1 MRLFSTLA
9 VIAIAGQETFADK
22 MNKCAMIPKAGRRR
36 SGETRNINKGTAA
49 PLAISFIQE
58 NRETLLNVFADM
70 PAPTSDLISSK
81 MQTVAR
87 FADVTGE
94 QLMGQVFRQTKQVI
108 KDTIKEAS
116 ADVKAVYGE
125 EFYGVYRDNSQRF
138 GKLVRDV
145 VYNKNIIEKM
155 DADLYVVDDIME
167 VAMKFQDEASDVY
180 KQFLD
185 AHLEEFIP
193 LLKAMTESMTKLH
206 IRIVKDVFATLQ
218 SKKRRESYR
227 QMVHDLP
234 KVYQFFNDNIDFI
247 EMQNVDKE
255 LGASVTAEILKEIG
269 AAQDKNVANMI
280 SRNQKFIKTLI
291 MSRAEKQQQ
300 DKVVEKVMGKNKE
313 LKENVANQAEFDR
326 LVAEAKKAGEE
337 ITNEM
342 KGKLWDQAKQNM
354 KKKQQDQIA
363 DQTEVYDKTK
373 HEVKQGLTRYEHL
386 SAIMSLMPDELE
398 QSIAQM
404 VKESCPELDLIQ
416 VDTPEMKQIIEEQ
429 PENFIDQLIRELH
442 DVCDMFGLI
451 DDSKVVTKV
460 INGVEVQI
468 YADDWFKGEK
478 KQW

>member
-1 MRLFSTLA
+1 MGNQVPTQKSFKKSKKTSKMRLFSTLA

-125 EFYGVYRDNSQRF
+125 QFYGVYRDNSQRF

-145 VYNKNIIEKM
+145 VYNKNIIEKL
-155 DADLYVVDDIME
+155 DAELYVIDDIME
-167 VAMKFQDEASDVY
+167 VAMKYQDEASDVY

-193 LLKAMTESMTKLH
+193 LLKAMTESMTKMH
-206 IRIVKDVFATLQ
+206 NKITKDVFATLQ

-313 LKENVANQAEFDR
+313 LKENVANQAE
-326 LVAEAKKAGEE
+326 
-337 ITNEM
+337 
-342 KGKLWDQAKQNM
+342 QNM

>member
-1 MRLFSTLA
+1 MRLLSTVAVLA
-9 VIAIAGQETFADK
+9 FAGETFAGK

-36 SGETRNINKGTAA
+36 RGETRAINRDGTAA
-49 PLAISFIQE
+49 PLAIDFIQQE
-58 NRETLLNVFADM
+58 REELLAAFAHMPETTL
-70 PAPTSDLISSK
+70 DLVSSK
-81 MQTVAR
+81 LPVVGK
-87 FADVTGE
+87 FAEVTGE
-94 QLMGQVFRQTKQVI
+94 QLMGQVFRQAKQTI
-108 KDTIKEAS
+108 KDNIKELS
-116 ADVKAVYGE
+116 ADVKSTYGE
-125 EFYGVYRDNSQRF
+125 EFFGVFRDNSQRF
-138 GKLVRDV
+138 AKLVRDV
-145 VYNKNIIEKM
+145 VYNKPVLEKM
-155 DADLYVVDDIME
+155 DEQLYAVDDIMT
-167 VAMKFQDEASDVY
+167 VAMKYQDEASDVY
-180 KQFLD
+180 KQFLE
-185 AHLEEFIP
+185 AHLEEFMP
-193 LLKAMTESMTKLH
+193 VLKSMLVQMNKMHEKLTKD
-206 IRIVKDVFATLQ
+206 IFGVLQ
-218 SKKRRESYR
+218 AKKRRDSYR
-227 QMVHDLP
+227 QLVHDLP

-255 LGASVTAEILKEIG
+255 LGASVTAEILKELAG
-269 AAQDKNVANMI
+269 ADDKQVAGMI
-280 SRNQKFIKTLI
+280 QRNQKFIKSLI
-291 MSRAEKQQQ
+291 MGRAEKQQQ

-326 LVAEAKKAGEE
+326 LVAEAKQAGEQ

-354 KKKQQDQIA
+354 KKKQREQIG

-373 HEVKQGLTRYEHL
+373 HSPKKGLTRYEHL
-386 SAIMSLMPDELE
+386 SAIMGLMPDELE

-451 DDSKVVTKV
+451 DDSKVITKT

-468 YADDWFKGEK
+468 YADDWFQGEK

>member
-1 MRLFSTLA
+1 
-9 VIAIAGQETFADK
+9 
-22 MNKCAMIPKAGRRR
+22 
-36 SGETRNINKGTAA
+36 
-49 PLAISFIQE
+49 
-58 NRETLLNVFADM
+58 
-70 PAPTSDLISSK
+70 
-81 MQTVAR
+81 
-87 FADVTGE
+87 
-94 QLMGQVFRQTKQVI
+94 MG
-108 KDTIKEAS
+108 
-116 ADVKAVYGE
+116 VYGE
-125 EFYGVYRDNSQRF
+125 EFFGVYRDNSQRF

-155 DADLYVVDDIME
+155 DAELYVVDDIME
-167 VAMKFQDEASDVY
+167 VAMKYQDEASDVY

-193 LLKAMTESMTKLH
+193 LLKAMTESMTKMH
-206 IRIVKDVFATLQ
+206 NKITKDVFATLQ

-255 LGASVTAEILKEIG
+255 LGASVTAEI
-269 AAQDKNVANMI
+269 
-280 SRNQKFIKTLI
+280 
-291 MSRAEKQQQ
+291 
-300 DKVVEKVMGKNKE
+300 

-442 DVCDMFGLI
+442 DVCDML
-451 DDSKVVTKV
+451 
-460 INGVEVQI
+460 
-468 YADDWFKGEK
+468 
-478 KQW
+478 

>member
-1 MRLFSTLA
+1 
-9 VIAIAGQETFADK
+9 
-22 MNKCAMIPKAGRRR
+22 MIPKAGRRR
-36 SGETRNINKGTAA
+36 TSQTKAISKGTAA

-58 NRETLLNVFADM
+58 NRDTLLSVFADM
-70 PAPTSDLISSK
+70 PAPTNELISSN
-81 MQTVAR
+81 MQTVGR
-87 FADVTGE
+87 FAEVTGE
-94 QLMGQVFRQTKQVI
+94 QLMGQVFRQNKQII

-116 ADVKAVYGE
+116 ADVKAEYGE
-125 EFYGVYRDNSQRF
+125 EFYGIYRDNSQRF

-145 VYNKNIIEKM
+145 TFNMEIIEKM
-155 DADLYVVDDIME
+155 DEGLYVVDDIME
-167 VAMKFQDEASDVY
+167 VAMKFQDEASSVY

-185 AHLEEFIP
+185 AHLEEFLP
-193 LLKAMTESMTKLH
+193 VLKSMTDSMTKMH
-206 IRIVKDVFATLQ
+206 NSIVKSVFATLQ
-218 SKKRRESYR
+218 SKKRRDSYR

-255 LGASVTAEILKEIG
+255 LGASVTAEILKELA
-269 AAQDKNVANMI
+269 AAQDKNIANMI
-280 SRNQKFIKTLI
+280 NRNQKFIKTL
-291 MSRAEKQQQ
+291 MMNRAEKQQQ

-326 LVAEAKKAGEE
+326 LVAEAKAAGEE

-354 KKKQQDQIA
+354 KKKQQDQIG
-363 DQTEVYDKTK
+363 DQTEAYDKTK
-373 HEVKQGLTRYEHL
+373 HDIKQGLTRYEHL

-416 VDTPEMKQIIEEQ
+416 VDTPEMKEIIEEQ

-451 DDSKVVTKV
+451 DDSKVITKV

-468 YADDWFKGEK
+468 YAEDWFKGEK